1 VKNKLFEEKAFT
13 LLELIV
19 VITLLS
25 VLFALIGFT
34 FIKNIEGSIYTSEE
48 IYNTVKEV
56 SVYNQLEKQIFSKK
70 TANRNISILL
80 SENRLSFYTGYPIF
94 YTGFV
99 RAEYII
105 QEENNK
111 KVLIYEEFPYIDG
124 KLGTEGL
131 KKVNLGK
138 FDNLSIE
145 VIKDKKVYKS
155 YKGKNFP
162 DLIRLEIDN
171 NIYYIKSR

>member
-1 VKNKLFEEKAFT
+1 MKNKISEEKAFT

-34 FIKNIEGSIYTSEE
+34 FIKNIEGSIYTSEK
-48 IYNTVKEV
+48 IYSAVKEI

-70 TANRNISILL
+70 TTNKNISILL

-99 RAEYII
+99 RAEYVI
-105 QEENNK
+105 QEEDNK

-124 KLGTEGL
+124 QLGTEGL

-145 VIKDKKVYKS
+145 VIKDRKVYKS
-155 YKGKNFP
+155 YKNKDFP
-162 DLIRLEIDN
+162 DLIKIEIDN
-171 NIYYIKSR
+171 NIYYIKAK